1 MKTKF
6 VWVPRHWSNNLIS
19 DVGDF
24 EHYEEFYQ
32 EHGWS
37 WDKNMQEIH
46 LVINHQVN
54 LSKGD
59 QVQFA
64 YVGCPFVHSVEY
76 DAIDNIMIYYINEDI
91 PK

>member
-6 VWVPRHWSNNLIS
+6 VWVPHHWSDNLTS
-19 DVGDF
+19 DVCDY

-37 WDKNMQEIH
+37 WNKDMEHIY

-54 LSKGD
+54 LSRGD

-64 YVGCPFVHSVEY
+64 YVGCPFVHLVEY
-76 DAIDNIMIYYINEDI
+76 DAIDNMMIYHINEDI

>member
-6 VWVPRHWSNNLIS
+6 VWVPHRWSNNLIS
-19 DVGDF
+19 DVWDY
-24 EHYEEFYQ
+24 EHYEEYYK

-37 WDKNMQEIH
+37 WDKNMQEIY

-64 YVGCPFVHSVEY
+64 YVGCPFVHLVEY